1 MRIPRN
7 KEKSTFVRR
16 LTPAGVFETQIQVL
30 GKQFFLNAL
39 CSMRARFLLFLALFS
54 YQFSCSIRLTS
65 QAQETCYSWVIFLLL
80 SSCWIFR
87 FLCFSFFSAFCVGN
101 LSSIMNSDNF
111 YRKRFPTHLFL
122 PPSIAEAICQG
133 TSPLLNDFPALLNKL
148 FYEDF
153 YNQCRLAV
161 CNCHETVNNLITVNI
176 CARKHVCSI
185 WTQFKALYDVR
196 RSFKGSSCLRALS
209 SSTKADSAAI

>member
-1 MRIPRN
+1 
-7 KEKSTFVRR
+7 
-16 LTPAGVFETQIQVL
+16 
-30 GKQFFLNAL
+30 
-39 CSMRARFLLFLALFS
+39 MRACCS

-80 SSCWIFR
+80 SSCRIFL
-87 FLCFSFFSAFCVGN
+87 FVFQFFPSAFCVGN

-122 PPSIAEAICQG
+122 PLPSLPARQSDLPRNV
-133 TSPLLNDFPALLNKL
+133 TSENDFPALSNKL

-161 CNCHETVNNLITVNI
+161 CKCHETVNNLITVNI
-176 CARKHVCSI
+176 CARKHFCSI
-185 WTQFKALYDVR
+185 RTPCTAPYDVR
-196 RSFKGSSCLRALS
+196 TISGDRVAFERFL
-209 SSTKADSAAI
+209 SSTKADLAAV